1 MILSLQMD
9 KFIVRGGTR
18 LQGSVAI
25 SGAKNASLALM
36 PACLLTSGTLTLT
49 NTPNNRDLGTMS
61 RLLSSMGVGV
71 TLDGHVLK
79 LDASNITSHEAPYE
93 HVKQMR
99 ASIYVLGPLVARFGN
114 ARVSLPGGC
123 NFGPRP
129 VDLHLKGLEK
139 LGATIDLSGGYIN
152 ASCDRLRGTHFHFDI
167 SSVGASVNILSAA
180 VLARGRT
187 TLTNVAIEPEVTAV
201 ANLLVKMGAKIDG
214 IGTTTL
220 EIDGV
225 DELQPVT
232 EATIPD
238 RIEAATFMLAAA
250 MTRGDV
256 TLTNVD
262 AAHLSA
268 VTQSMEESGCSIEI
282 DGTSMRVRMD
292 AEAEAVDVTA
302 AIYPGFP
309 TDTQA
314 QWAAYMLT
322 AKGASRI
329 KDTIY
334 PTRFG
339 YVPELHRLGADI
351 ETGEGYCVVKGGA
364 RLTGATVMSSDLR
377 ASVSLVMAGLVA
389 EGQTEIL
396 RVYHLDR
403 GYEGLEHKLGALGA
417 HIERVRTEA
426 Y

>member
-1 MILSLQMD
+1 MD

-180 VLARGRT
+180 VLAKGRT

-268 VTQSMEESGCSIEI
+268 VTQSMEESGCMIDI
-282 DGTSMRVRMD
+282 DGSTMRVRMD
-292 AEAEAVDVTA
+292 GTPEAVDVTA

-314 QWAAYMLT
+314 QWAAFMLT

-351 ETGEGYCVVKGGA
+351 ETGEGYCVVRGGA

-403 GYEGLEHKLGALGA
+403 GYERLEHKLGELGA
-417 HIERVRTEA
+417 HIERVPTET